1 MEILTNFSEEMRSN
15 YNLTKAFLTTLLPY
29 PSKKI
34 VKVSDVRE
42 VSWSTFFDDLDYDR
56 LKSKFW
62 KNSLKKI
69 KKGVK
74 TVLEF
79 YEFILN
85 YYSKKIMAEEK
96 FKKLLLIFAISE
108 KGLSESEIMSIVLLN
123 FLYYYN
129 FYYKLGENQTVWMDV
144 NESYF

>member
-56 LKSKFW
+56 LKSKF
-62 KNSLKKI
+62 
-69 KKGVK
+69 
-74 TVLEF
+74 
-79 YEFILN
+79 
-85 YYSKKIMAEEK
+85 
-96 FKKLLLIFAISE
+96 
-108 KGLSESEIMSIVLLN
+108 
-123 FLYYYN
+123 
-129 FYYKLGENQTVWMDV
+129 
-144 NESYF
+144 